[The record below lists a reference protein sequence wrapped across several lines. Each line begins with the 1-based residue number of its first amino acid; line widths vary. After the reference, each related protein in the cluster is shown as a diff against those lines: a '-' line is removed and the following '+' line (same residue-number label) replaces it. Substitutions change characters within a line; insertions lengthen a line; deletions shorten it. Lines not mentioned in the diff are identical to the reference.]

1 MRARPC
7 ASAPV
12 TPFASSGSEAVTT
25 VVEPSEASRRDLE
38 RAGYR
43 QCGLYRRHF
52 LVDGQWHDTCGS
64 GDLRDDWEAQEGRAW
79 KLPQRVTLCEV
90 GTRDGFQIEP
100 DWIPTDLKV
109 EVVDRLSATGVPRIE
124 VTSFVSPKAI
134 PALRDAEEVMARIQ
148 RRPGTRFS
156 ALVPNDKGAVRAVDA
171 RRGRDPHRA
180 VGQREPQ
187 PRQREHVHR
196 GVAGEAARHHGGG
209 RTGRGSPCYS
219 GISTL
224 LRLPLRDATC
234 RWRASRT
241 W

>member
-1 MRARPC
+1 M
-7 ASAPV
+7 
-12 TPFASSGSEAVTT
+12 
-25 VVEPSEASRRDLE
+25 
-38 RAGYR
+38 
-43 QCGLYRRHF
+43 
-52 LVDGQWHDTCGS
+52 
-64 GDLRDDWEAQEGRAW
+64 

-171 RRGRDPHRA
+171 RVDEIHTVVSASESHNLANVNMSIAESLVKLRATMEVAHRA
-180 VGQREPQ
+180 
-187 PRQREHVHR
+187 
-196 GVAGEAARHHGGG
+196 GV
-209 RTGRGSPCYS
+209 PVYS
-219 GISTL
+219 GISSAAPS
-224 LRLPLRDATC
+224 RRRCPC
-234 RWRASRT
+234 RSSRRWSRPSSTWAPAASGSPTPPAWPIRPRSAASSIT
-241 W
+241 